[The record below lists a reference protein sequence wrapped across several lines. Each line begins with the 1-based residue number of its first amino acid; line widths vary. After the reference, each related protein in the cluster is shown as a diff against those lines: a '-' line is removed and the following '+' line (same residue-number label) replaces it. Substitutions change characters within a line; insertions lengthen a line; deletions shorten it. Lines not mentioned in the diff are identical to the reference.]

1 MLLIV
6 LNDDNINI
14 LINNNQGGNA
24 VKNHYKVMAIALSAV
39 FCLSGCQMNTIPDMT
54 EEQTGLVAQYAANLI
69 LTNNKKHDTGIAT
82 QAEIEKDEAKRE
94 RQRLREEEAKK
105 AADEAEKSVET
116 SEKKVTP
123 AVVENAD
130 VAQFLGLQDIV
141 ITYQSNEICDAYPD
155 DESEDSFFAMNAT
168 EGNQLLVLKFSI
180 QNNSAEDKEIDILNQ
195 YPLFRI
201 SVNGGENKNALTTLL
216 LDDLSTFKD
225 TLAAG
230 ESKEAVLVIQISDE
244 EANEGV
250 QSLTL
255 RTKLND
261 QSADT
266 NLQ

>member
-1 MLLIV
+1 M
-6 LNDDNINI
+6 
-14 LINNNQGGNA
+14 
-24 VKNHYKVMAIALSAV
+24 KNHYKIMAIALSAV
-39 FCLSGCQMNTIPDMT
+39 FCLSGCQTSTIPEMS
-54 EEQTGLVAQYAANLI
+54 EEETALVAQYAANLI

-105 AADEAEKSVET
+105 AADKAAEQGET
-116 SEKKVTP
+116 SEIDDAS

-130 VAQFLGLQDIV
+130 IAQFLGLQDVV
-141 ITYQSNEICDAYPD
+141 IAYQSNEVCDAYPGD
-155 DESEDSFFAMNAT
+155 DSEDSFFAMNAT
-168 EGNQLLVLKFSI
+168 EGNQLLVLKFNI

-201 SVNGGENKNALTTLL
+201 SVNGGEDKSALTTLL

-244 EANEGV
+244 EAGEGV

-255 RTKLND
+255 TTKLNN
-261 QSADT
+261 QSANT
-266 NLQ
+266 KLQ

>member
-1 MLLIV
+1 M
-6 LNDDNINI
+6 
-14 LINNNQGGNA
+14 
-24 VKNHYKVMAIALSAV
+24 KNHYSVMAIALSAV
-39 FCLSGCQMNTIPDMT
+39 FCLSGCQMSTIPEMT

-94 RQRLREEEAKK
+94 RQRLREEAKK
-105 AADEAEKSVET
+105 AANETEKSGET
-116 SEKKVTP
+116 SVAEGIP
-123 AVVENAD
+123 AVIENAD
-130 VAQFLGLQDIV
+130 LAQFLGFQDIV
-141 ITYQSNEICDAYPD
+141 ITYQGNEICDSYSD

-168 EGNQLLVLKFSI
+168 EGNQLLVLKFNI
-180 QNNSAEDKEIDILNQ
+180 QNNSTEDKETDILNQ

-201 SVNGGENKNALTTLL
+201 SVNGGEYKNALTTLL
-216 LDDLSTFKD
+216 LNDLSTFKD

-230 ESKEAVLVIQISDE
+230 ESKEEVLVIQISDA
-244 EANEGV
+244 EADEGV

-266 NLQ
+266 MLQ